1 MGGVSIL
8 STKNGDFLAKNIKT
22 WSLRSFPMLDRL
34 LTITA
39 VIVLCI
45 PTALCAEKAENTTG
59 DDDLDFLFEDD
70 ETEESVSS
78 DSSKTNDQPPPAG
91 QSNGNHSDQGEPAVS
106 GIDQRD
112 KPNNASAEQ
121 IDDTKEE
128 TSAPLRTRRI
138 IEEVVVTAQ
147 KSEQGL
153 RDVAVAVSAIDGD
166 YMKDANMQDFRDLA
180 LFTPNVKIEVDP
192 SGANV
197 AIRGFGT
204 SFQNP
209 GFESSVGLTVDDV
222 FYGRN
227 NYFSDAMF
235 DVEQVEILRGPQG
248 TLFGKNTI
256 AGVFNIRSGS
266 TSDELTGYMDL
277 MGGDYNEQRIRG
289 AVAGPLGNSGVEG
302 RIAFINWE
310 RDALTKN
317 TARDDDLGNRDQLQT
332 RAKLTIPF
340 DNAEVRLSADYGH
353 LNQNIYEFQLDNVSD
368 ATLISF
374 RMSDPEV
381 EDDPY
386 NYQTS
391 LNTDGFVDRKITGSS
406 AIADIELGSLGGI
419 NDARF
424 VTVSAI
430 TAFHQTAN
438 FDADFG
444 PTDLLETPQLQIYKQ
459 VTQEFQFHGVT
470 DSLFGLGG
478 NVEIVSGLYFY
489 QSDLHADTY
498 LLLNDVVAITGVSVP
513 GLPRISEQVR
523 SFIKQNTFA
532 QALFGQSTW
541 YTTDNFA
548 LILGARYGIETK
560 DAFFDT
566 DAQPAGAAAVVLGAE
581 AFETTRERV
590 EKDFSPKLSAKWDI
604 TDELMMFATVAKGFK
619 GGGYN
624 GQAYND
630 SALEYDPETAFTKE
644 IGFKGRLFGGSATL
658 NTTVWQTD
666 FANLQVFSFNG
677 TGFTVGNAA
686 EARSEGLEADFMW
699 LPPIEGLNFVSSF
712 GYTKAFYTSY
722 PGAAGP
728 NTYTT
733 EDGSDPDEDGDGDAS
748 TQDLTGK
755 ALIYAPEITFSFTPS
770 YEFPL
775 GPLSIALAADYVY
788 QGDHWLSL
796 DLDKNSFQ
804 AGYDIVNARITLKPE
819 SKAWA
824 FTLSGKNLTDT
835 RVKVGSYDVTLRG
848 GDYAIRQ
855 YDPTIYSAEFRVNW

>member
-1 MGGVSIL
+1 MKMPDRIL
-8 STKNGDFLAKNIKT
+8 AITTAIALILPF
-22 WSLRSFPMLDRL
+22 SLH
-34 LTITA
+34 
-39 VIVLCI
+39 VQG
-45 PTALCAEKAENTTG
+45 AENTTAE
-59 DDDLDFLFEDD
+59 DELDFLFDD
-70 ETEESVSS
+70 DDSNETVSDENS
-78 DSSKTNDQPPPAG
+78 ASHDRDENQT
-91 QSNGNHSDQGEPAVS
+91 SDQSEASTNTEP
-106 GIDQRD
+106 
-112 KPNNASAEQ
+112 SAETPSEQ
-121 IDDTKEE
+121 PTLVDAGTKQTEDAE
-128 TSAPLRTRRI
+128 GTTNTPVRSRRV
-138 IEEVVVTAQ
+138 IEEVIVTAQ

-266 TSDELTGYMDL
+266 TSDEFTGYLDL
-277 MGGDYNEQRIRG
+277 MGGDFNEQRVRG
-289 AVAGPLGNSGVEG
+289 AVAGPLGDNGMEG

-332 RAKLTIPF
+332 RAKLTVPL
-340 DNAEVRLSADYGH
+340 DNGEVRLSADYGH
-353 LNQNIYEFQLDNVSD
+353 LTQNIYEFQLDNVSD
-368 ATLISF
+368 ATLTSF
-374 RMSDPEV
+374 RQSDPEV
-381 EDDPY
+381 EDDPF

-406 AIADIELGSLGGI
+406 AIADLEIGAFGGL
-419 NDARF
+419 NDVRF
-424 VTVSAI
+424 VSVSAV

-459 VTQEFQFHGVT
+459 FTQEFQLHGVT
-470 DSLFGLGG
+470 DSFFGLGG
-478 NVEIVSGLYFY
+478 DVEIVSGLYFY

-498 LLLNDVVAITGVSVP
+498 LLLNDVAALAGVGGIGP
-513 GLPRISEQVR
+513 PISEQVR
-523 SFIKQNTFA
+523 SLIKQDTFA
-532 QALFGQSTW
+532 QALFGQATW
-541 YTTDNFA
+541 YTSDRFA
-548 LILGARYGIETK
+548 LIMGARYGIEDKT
-560 DAFFDT
+560 AFFDT
-566 DAQPAGAAAVVLGAE
+566 DAEPAGAAAAVLGAQ
-581 AFETTRERV
+581 AFETDRKRI

-604 TDELMMFATVAKGFK
+604 TDEIMMFATVAKGFK

-630 SALEYDPETAFTKE
+630 EALEYDPETAFTKE
-644 IGFKGRLFGGSATL
+644 IGFKGRILGGSATL
-658 NTTVWQTD
+658 NATVWQTD
-666 FANLQVFSFNG
+666 FSNLQVFAFNG

-722 PGAAGP
+722 PDAQGP
-728 NTYTT
+728 NTYPT
-733 EDGSDPDEDGDGDAS
+733 EDGSDPDDDGDDDAS

-770 YEFPL
+770 YEFPI
-775 GPLSIALAADYVY
+775 GPMSIGFAADYVY
-788 QGDHWLSL
+788 QGDHWLAL

-804 AGYDIVNARITLKPE
+804 KGYDIVNARITLKPE

-835 RVKVGSYDVTLRG
+835 RVKVGSYDVTLRDG
-848 GDYAIRQ
+848 STLGEPGRPDYAIRQ